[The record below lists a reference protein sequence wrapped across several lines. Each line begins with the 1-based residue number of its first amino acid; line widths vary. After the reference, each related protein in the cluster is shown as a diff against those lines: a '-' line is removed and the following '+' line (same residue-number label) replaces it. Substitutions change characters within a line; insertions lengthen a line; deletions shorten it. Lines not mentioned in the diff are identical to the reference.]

1 MAVAVVGIGIAGGVP
16 FQKTNKKEN
25 EVEIELVEELS
36 EEKQDEHIEVK
47 TKQ

>member
-1 MAVAVVGIGIAGGVP
+1 VVVAVVGIGIAGGVP

-36 EEKQDEHIEVK
+36 EEKQDEDLKLTI
-47 TKQ
+47 KQ